1 MDMVLFN
8 GQVLP
13 HLYLAVTAL
22 QAHQAVGHN
31 VLLHLTLKYVP
42 RLKAL
47 IAKEQI
53 AIVEIIF
60 VLGQIKIHI
69 KEIN

>member
-1 MDMVLFN
+1 MYHVLVWTQIVGWTVMDMVLFN

-13 HLYLAVTAL
+13 HLCLVVMVPEVL
-22 QAHQAVGHN
+22 QDVGHN

-47 IAKEQI
+47 IAKEVNFLKVI
-53 AIVEIIF
+53 
-60 VLGQIKIHI
+60 
-69 KEIN
+69 

>member
-47 IAKEQI
+47 IAKEVNFLKVI
-53 AIVEIIF
+53 
-60 VLGQIKIHI
+60 
-69 KEIN
+69 